1 LRKIRVLR
9 SAGRSSGQLRYNIQY
24 EGPSSIDGPFH
35 DTGGEVIPDYQTLLY
50 EERNG
55 VAWVTLN
62 RPDVHNAFDLDMIH
76 ELHDCWRGLR
86 DNDGVRA
93 IVLTGAQDKAFC
105 TGVDRTAMGVGDP
118 GRTNDI
124 GQRGATPVHSNDPG
138 DWLPPKTAGDLWKP
152 VIAAVNG
159 MACGGAFYLLGE
171 ADIIIAAEHATF
183 FDPHTTYG
191 MASVFE
197 PMAMLQRMPI
207 GEVLRM
213 SLMGAYERM
222 SAQRAYQV
230 GLVQEVVPGQ
240 QLAEAARHVAE
251 TIASQ
256 PPLAVQTTVRAIW
269 YAQDLGYR
277 QALDVGK
284 SLIALGTD
292 QDSLAAGQRAFA
304 GGQRPQWR
312 LR

>member
-1 LRKIRVLR
+1 VL
-9 SAGRSSGQLRYNIQY
+9 
-24 EGPSSIDGPFH
+24 
-35 DTGGEVIPDYQTLLY
+35 
-50 EERNG
+50 
-55 VAWVTLN
+55 
-62 RPDVHNAFDLDMIH
+62 NAFNVDMMT
-76 ELHDCWRGLR
+76 ELHACWRELR
-86 DNDGVRA
+86 DNDDVRA

-105 TGVDRTAMGVGDP
+105 TGVDRAAAGVGDP
-118 GRTNDI
+118 NRANDI
-124 GQRGATPVHSNDPG
+124 GQRGATPLHNNDPG

-191 MASVFE
+191 MAAVFE

-213 SLMGAYERM
+213 SLMGAHERM
-222 SAQRAYQV
+222 SAQRAHQV
-230 GLVQEVVPGQ
+230 GLVQEVVPGD

-269 YAQDLGYR
+269 YAQELGYR
-277 QALDVGK
+277 QALDVAK
-284 SLIALGTD
+284 TLIQLGTD
-292 QDSLAAGQRAFA
+292 QESLAAGQRAFE